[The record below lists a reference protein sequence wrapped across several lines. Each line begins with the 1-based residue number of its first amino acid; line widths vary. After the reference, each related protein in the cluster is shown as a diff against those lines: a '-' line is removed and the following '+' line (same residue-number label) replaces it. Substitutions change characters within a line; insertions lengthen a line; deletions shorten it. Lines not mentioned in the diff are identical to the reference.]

1 MLANNPLVKNFLR
14 KPGPFFPLCF
24 DHAVS
29 NPCHFTME
37 EWLLNVF
44 LSLDH
49 TALTFDVERISC
61 TRFGSTA
68 NVFPA
73 IRLHKPADYKRIAVI
88 FVLHV
93 HSVVGTCAND
103 LFPSWF
109 KPTNKF
115 LSTHKTYGSGT
126 LVHSGNDKV
135 CAVRESYDWLCWK
148 KEEMVVNGTEKR
160 WSFSVKLEEI
170 FQRVLQS
177 ETII

>member
-1 MLANNPLVKNFLR
+1 MLANNPLVNNFLR
-14 KPGPFFPLCF
+14 KLGPFFPLCF
-24 DHAVS
+24 VNAVS

-148 KEEMVVNGTEKR
+148 KEEMVVNGAEKR
-160 WSFSVKLEEI
+160 WSFSVKLEKL